1 MRVNTTSPDDL
12 PAQANIITSNFQTP
26 CNIMVITGDIDFKRP
41 IRLLRAC
48 GITIFME
55 KLPKCKTKLINAAT
69 AKDPPGYPLGYT
81 FEFQDILR
89 I

>member
-1 MRVNTTSPDDL
+1 
-12 PAQANIITSNFQTP
+12 
-26 CNIMVITGDIDFKRP
+26 MVIMGDIDFASS

-48 GITIFME
+48 GITIFIA

-69 AKDPPGYPLGYT
+69 PKDPPGCPLGYT